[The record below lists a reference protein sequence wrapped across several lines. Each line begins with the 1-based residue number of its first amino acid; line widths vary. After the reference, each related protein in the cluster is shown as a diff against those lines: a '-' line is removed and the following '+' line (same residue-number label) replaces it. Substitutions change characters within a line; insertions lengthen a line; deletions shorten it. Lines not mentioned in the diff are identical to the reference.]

1 MITDLPRQN
10 KVAILLPVY
19 NALTYTKKTLENLS
33 WLLVSD
39 TLALKGFVFEIVVV
53 DDGSTDGTSEWI
65 KAHFPGVHVLA
76 GDGNLW
82 WSGGINRAAVF
93 ALFERKAHYLLLWNN
108 DIVAGEEYFP
118 ALCRILT
125 ETGPETIVGSKVFIA
140 GTDDIIWTMGGRFNP
155 LTGIKYPVGYGKP
168 DSEPYRKPLEVDW
181 LPGMGTCLHRS
192 VIEKIGYW
200 DEVHF
205 PQYHGDS
212 DFTCRARENGFIL
225 RVYPELKLWNHIEHT
240 GALHHGRWKDLLQ
253 SFSSLRSNYHLG
265 KDILFYRRHG
275 KGVLCYY
282 GLVVKYVRYVG
293 GYFMGKLLNTLRF
306 ARHKYFILS

>member
-1 MITDLPRQN
+1 MITDLPRQH

-93 ALFERKAHYLLLWNN
+93 AMSEQKAHYLLLWNN

-155 LTGIKYPVGYGKP
+155 VRVSNTPWDMESPIVSPTGN
-168 DSEPYRKPLEVDW
+168 
-181 LPGMGTCLHRS
+181 PGG
-192 VIEKIGYW
+192 
-200 DEVHF
+200 
-205 PQYHGDS
+205 
-212 DFTCRARENGFIL
+212 
-225 RVYPELKLWNHIEHT
+225 
-240 GALHHGRWKDLLQ
+240 
-253 SFSSLRSNYHLG
+253 
-265 KDILFYRRHG
+265 
-275 KGVLCYY
+275 
-282 GLVVKYVRYVG
+282 
-293 GYFMGKLLNTLRF
+293 
-306 ARHKYFILS
+306 